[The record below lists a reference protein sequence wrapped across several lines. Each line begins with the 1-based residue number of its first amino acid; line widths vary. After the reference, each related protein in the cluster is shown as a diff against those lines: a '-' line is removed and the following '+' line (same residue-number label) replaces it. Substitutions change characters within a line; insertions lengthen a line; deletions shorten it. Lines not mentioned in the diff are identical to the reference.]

1 MKKPFIISCLLLLF
15 VSNLSFA
22 QEVVPVAELESESE
36 LPFQVIEKIPEFE
49 ACEGL
54 QSNESRAC
62 FNKQIQK
69 HILKHLTYPPEAQI
83 QNIQGKVYVAFV
95 IDKEGYITELKARG
109 PRVVGVNLL
118 EDESIRI
125 MKLLPK
131 LKPGIQRGKP
141 VKVRYTLPIA
151 FKLEDPVIE
160 KDEKK

>member
-1 MKKPFIISCLLLLF
+1 MKKPFIISCLLFFF

-22 QEVVPVAELESESE
+22 QEVVPVAEPESESE

-69 HILKHLTYPPEAQI
+69 HIQKYLTYPSQAHE

-95 IDKEGYITELKARG
+95 IDKEGNVTEIKARG
-109 PRVVGVNLL
+109 PKVIGANVL
-118 EDESIRI
+118 EDEAVRI

>member
-1 MKKPFIISCLLLLF
+1 MKKLLLKSCLLLF
-15 VSNLSFA
+15 FASNLSFA
-22 QEVVPVAELESESE
+22 QEVVPVAEPEFESE

-83 QNIQGKVYVAFV
+83 QNIQGRVYVAFV

-118 EDESIRI
+118 EEESIRI

-131 LKPGIQRGKP
+131 LNPGIQRGKP
-141 VKVRYTLPIA
+141 VKVKFTIPIM
-151 FKLEDPVIE
+151 FNLDDPVIE
-160 KDEKK
+160 K

>member
-1 MKKPFIISCLLLLF
+1 MKKLLLKSCLLLFF
-15 VSNLSFA
+15 VTNLSFA
-22 QEVVPVAELESESE
+22 QEVVPVAEPEFESE

-62 FNKQIQK
+62 FNEQIQK

-83 QNIQGKVYVAFV
+83 QNIQGRVYVAFV

-118 EDESIRI
+118 EEESIRI

-131 LKPGIQRGKP
+131 LNPGIQRGKP
-141 VKVRYTLPIA
+141 VKVKFTIPIM
-151 FKLEDPVIE
+151 FNLDDPVIE
-160 KDEKK
+160 K